1 MSRGRVS
8 REGGGSRA
16 LGTGPAAAR
25 LGPRGCFWSRSP
37 CTSFAMISHTTDA
50 GFSLFSLGPLGWSR
64 GASFLRGGPACCL
77 PRLEEGRPGPRDPA
91 LPKVEARAVPRAR
104 CRGPAWL
111 PRAPP
116 GPVSRAWTD
125 RVEMGAPPPRVHF
138 LSDLESRS
146 WGLAGARVGK
156 GQDNGL
162 LGRRRTAPPV
172 RTPGAA
178 PHPGPRALPASG
190 ARSAPEQGWR
200 KACHGGGGQNRAEA
214 SRQIFA
220 RRQEAG
226 DVQGRG
232 AGCAEE
238 GAAVVL
244 DGGRAR

>member
-1 MSRGRVS
+1 MGRD
-8 REGGGSRA
+8 
-16 LGTGPAAAR
+16 LLLPAS
-25 LGPRGCFWSRSP
+25 GPRGCFWPRLP
-37 CTSFAMISHTTDA
+37 CTSSINSRTTDA
-50 GFSLFSLGPLGWSR
+50 GSSLFSLGSLGWSR
-64 GASFLRGGPACCL
+64 GASFLRGGPARCL
-77 PRLEEGRPGPRDPA
+77 PRLEDGRPGPRDPA
-91 LPKVEARAVPRAR
+91 PPKVEAPAVPRAR
-104 CRGPAWL
+104 CRAGPGY
-111 PRAPP
+111 P
-116 GPVSRAWTD
+116 GPHRDLVPERGPTAWRWVCLRPESTFS
-125 RVEMGAPPPRVHF
+125 GI
-138 LSDLESRS
+138 LESRS
-146 WGLAGARVGK
+146 WGLARARIGK

-162 LGRRRTAPPV
+162 LGRGRTAPPV

-190 ARSAPEQGWR
+190 ARSAPEQGWW